1 MRQQRF
7 LPDPNRVSVL
17 LGMVLLAFAITRLLP
32 AQQYT
37 LELQLPNAYFD
48 WTIDLNTVATLL
60 AAALT
65 ATGMDWLLRGH
76 ATLGGQPTYTHWL
89 LPTLT
94 TFIVGTSLSLLPA
107 NSFWWFGFG
116 VGALV
121 LLVVFLAEFVVVA
134 PADVRYSTATVILS
148 AMSYAIFLILV
159 VALRYA
165 DTRLYVLMPVIFFS
179 AGLVSLRVLNLR
191 LSTRWEFGWAVGIA
205 LVVTQLSAAW
215 HYWPLTPVQY
225 GLLSLG
231 ALYSL
236 TGLSGSL
243 IEESPSWR
251 AAVEPL
257 VMLALVWGLAL
268 WFG

>member
-1 MRQQRF
+1 MNQQRF
-7 LPDPNRVSVL
+7 LPDADRISVL
-17 LGMVLLAFAITRLLP
+17 LGMVLLAFAVTRLLP
-32 AQQYT
+32 SQQYT
-37 LELQLPNAYFD
+37 LELQLPNAYFA
-48 WTIDLNTVATLL
+48 WTIDLNTLATLL

-107 NSFWWFGFG
+107 NSFWWVGFG
-116 VGALV
+116 ASALV
-121 LLVVFLAEFVVVA
+121 LLVVFLAEYVVVE
-134 PADVRYSTATVILS
+134 PADERYSTAMVVLS
-148 AMSYAIFLILV
+148 AMSYAIYLILV

-165 DTRLYVLMPVIFFS
+165 NTRLYVLMPVIFLS
-179 AGLVSLRVLNLR
+179 AGMVALRVLNLR
-191 LSTRWEFGWAVGIA
+191 LSARWEFGWAVGIA
-205 LVVTQLSAAW
+205 LVVMQLSAAW

-231 ALYSL
+231 ILYALTS
-236 TGLSGSL
+236 LSGSL
-243 IEESPSWR
+243 AEETPTWR

-257 VMLALVWGLAL
+257 VMLALVWALAL

>member
-1 MRQQRF
+1 MSQQRF
-7 LPDPNRVSVL
+7 LPDANRVSVL

-76 ATLGGQPTYTHWL
+76 AALGGQPTYTHWL

-121 LLVVFLAEFVVVA
+121 LLVVFLAEYAVVE
-134 PADVRYSTATVILS
+134 PADVRYSPATVVLS

-159 VALRYA
+159 AALRFA
-165 DTRLYVLMPVIFFS
+165 NMRLYVLLPVIFLS
-179 AGLVSLRVLNLR
+179 AGLVALRALNLR
-191 LSTRWEFGWAVGIA
+191 LNARWEFGWAVGVA

-215 HYWPLTPVQY
+215 HYWPLAPIQY

-231 ALYSL
+231 TLYALTSL
-236 TGLSGSL
+236 AGSL
-243 IEESPSWR
+243 AEESPSWR
-251 AAVEPL
+251 MAVEPL
-257 VMLALVWGLAL
+257 VMLGLVWALAL

>member
-1 MRQQRF
+1 MSQQRF
-7 LPDPNRVSVL
+7 LPDADRVSVL
-17 LGMVLLAFAITRLLP
+17 LGMVLLAFAVTRLLP

-37 LELQLPNAYFD
+37 LELQLPNAYFT
-48 WTIDLNTVATLL
+48 WTIDFNTIATLL

-116 VGALV
+116 VAALV
-121 LLVVFLAEFVVVA
+121 LLVVFLAEYVVVD
-134 PADVRYSTATVILS
+134 PADVRYSTATVVLS

-165 DTRLYVLMPVIFFS
+165 DTRLYLLMPVVLLS
-179 AGLVSLRVLNLR
+179 GGLVALRVLNLR
-191 LSTRWEFGWAVGIA
+191 LSGRWEFGWAAGVG
-205 LVVTQLSAAW
+205 LVVMQLSTAW
-215 HYWPLTPVQY
+215 HYWPLAPAQY
-225 GLLSLG
+225 GLLTLG
-231 ALYSL
+231 ILYAV
-236 TGLSGSL
+236 TGLSANL
-243 IEESPSWR
+243 AEESPTWR

-257 VMLALVWGLAL
+257 VMLALVWALAL